1 MILFSVRFYN
11 LNVNIVM
18 FLGEYKEKT
27 RHERM
32 SKTGVR
38 HEYYR
43 HKTMVQL
50 RCDACDAEFIRE
62 RGSMDPT
69 RLSNNYFHVCSNC
82 DAKRYGQKKG
92 VERKQVWDLSASSDL
107 PISKL

>member
-1 MILFSVRFYN
+1 
-11 LNVNIVM
+11 
-18 FLGEYKEKT
+18 
-27 RHERM
+27 M

-50 RCDACDAEFIRE
+50 RCDACDAEFVRE

-69 RLSNNYFHVCSNC
+69 RLSNNYFHVCSKC